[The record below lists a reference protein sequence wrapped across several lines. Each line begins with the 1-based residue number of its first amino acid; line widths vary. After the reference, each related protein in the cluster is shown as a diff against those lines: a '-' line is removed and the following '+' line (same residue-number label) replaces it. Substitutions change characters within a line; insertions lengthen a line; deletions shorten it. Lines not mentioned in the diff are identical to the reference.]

1 MRDEAVDKETLTA
14 DAQAAA
20 DPADHQDPEERVD
33 AQTNTEAE
41 ASDPAEASDQTERS
55 EAEPDKASDTRYL
68 RLLADFDNYKRR
80 TQREKA
86 EIYQYANESLIKDLL
101 PVLDAFDMALQT
113 APAEDDETHKSV
125 MTGLEQIQR
134 QLLSVL
140 EGAGL
145 SRIAGAG
152 ESYDPVYHEAIMVV
166 DDAEAPANTIID
178 ELRAGYQFKDKV
190 LRPTVCR
197 VSGNS

>member
-20 DPADHQDPEERVD
+20 DPAEHQDPEERVD
-33 AQTNTEAE
+33 AQTDTEAE
-41 ASDPAEASDQTERS
+41 ASDQSETP

-113 APAEDDETHKSV
+113 APVEDDETYKSV
-125 MTGLEQIQR
+125 MAGLEQIQR

-152 ESYDPVYHEAIMVV
+152 EPYDPVYHEAIMVV

>member
-20 DPADHQDPEERVD
+20 DPAEHQDPEERVD
-33 AQTNTEAE
+33 AQTDTEAE
-41 ASDPAEASDQTERS
+41 ASDQSETP

-113 APAEDDETHKSV
+113 APVEDDETHKSV
-125 MTGLEQIQR
+125 MAGLEQTQR

-152 ESYDPVYHEAIMVV
+152 EPYDPVYHEAIMVV

>member
-33 AQTNTEAE
+33 AQTGTEAE
-41 ASDPAEASDQTERS
+41 ASDQAETP

-80 TQREKA
+80 TQREKT

-134 QLLSVL
+134 QLLSAL

-145 SRIAGAG
+145 SRIAGEG
-152 ESYDPVYHEAIMVV
+152 EPYDPVYHEAIMVV

>member
-20 DPADHQDPEERVD
+20 DPAEHQDPEERVD
-33 AQTNTEAE
+33 AQTDAEAE
-41 ASDPAEASDQTERS
+41 ASDQAETP

-134 QLLSVL
+134 QLLSAL

-152 ESYDPVYHEAIMVV
+152 EPYDPVYHEAIMVV

>member
-33 AQTNTEAE
+33 AQTGTEAE
-41 ASDPAEASDQTERS
+41 ASDQAETP

-86 EIYQYANESLIKDLL
+86 EIYQYANERLIKDLL

-125 MTGLEQIQR
+125 MIGLEQIQR
-134 QLLSVL
+134 QLLSAL

-152 ESYDPVYHEAIMVV
+152 EPYDPVYHEAIMVV

>member
-33 AQTNTEAE
+33 AQTDTEAE
-41 ASDPAEASDQTERS
+41 ASDQAEMP

-152 ESYDPVYHEAIMVV
+152 EPYDPVYHEAIMVV

>member
-1 MRDEAVDKETLTA
+1 MRDEAVDTETLTA

-20 DPADHQDPEERVD
+20 DPADHQAPEERVD

-41 ASDPAEASDQTERS
+41 ASDQTETP

-134 QLLSVL
+134 QLLSAL

-152 ESYDPVYHEAIMVV
+152 ELYDPVYHEAIMVV

>member
-20 DPADHQDPEERVD
+20 DPADHQDSEERVD
-33 AQTNTEAE
+33 VQTDTEV
-41 ASDPAEASDQTERS
+41 EASDQTETP

-152 ESYDPVYHEAIMVV
+152 EPYDPVYHEAIMVV

>member
-33 AQTNTEAE
+33 AQTDTEAE
-41 ASDPAEASDQTERS
+41 ASDQAETP

-134 QLLSVL
+134 QLLSAL

-152 ESYDPVYHEAIMVV
+152 EPYDPVYHEAIMVV

>member
-41 ASDPAEASDQTERS
+41 ASDQAETP

-134 QLLSVL
+134 QLLSAL

-152 ESYDPVYHEAIMVV
+152 EPYDPVYHEAIMVV

>member
-33 AQTNTEAE
+33 AQTGTEAE
-41 ASDPAEASDQTERS
+41 ASDQAEASNQAERS

-86 EIYQYANESLIKDLL
+86 EIYQYANESLTKDLL

-125 MTGLEQIQR
+125 MTGLE
-134 QLLSVL
+134 
-140 EGAGL
+140 
-145 SRIAGAG
+145 
-152 ESYDPVYHEAIMVV
+152 
-166 DDAEAPANTIID
+166 
-178 ELRAGYQFKDKV
+178 
-190 LRPTVCR
+190 
-197 VSGNS
+197 

>member
-33 AQTNTEAE
+33 AQTDTEAE
-41 ASDPAEASDQTERS
+41 ASDQAEMP

-113 APAEDDETHKSV
+113 APAENDETHKSV

-152 ESYDPVYHEAIMVV
+152 EPYDPVYHEAIMVV

>member
-33 AQTNTEAE
+33 AQTGTEAE
-41 ASDPAEASDQTERS
+41 ASDQAETP

-152 ESYDPVYHEAIMVV
+152 EPYDPVYHEAIMVV

>member
-33 AQTNTEAE
+33 AQTDTEAE
-41 ASDPAEASDQTERS
+41 ASDQAETP

-152 ESYDPVYHEAIMVV
+152 EPYDPVYHEAIMVV

>member
-33 AQTNTEAE
+33 AQTDTEAE
-41 ASDPAEASDQTERS
+41 ASDQAETP

-134 QLLSVL
+134 QLLSAL

-152 ESYDPVYHEAIMVV
+152 EPYDPVYHEAIMVV
-166 DDAEAPANTIID
+166 DDVEAPANTIID

>member
-20 DPADHQDPEERVD
+20 DPAEHQDPEERVD
-33 AQTNTEAE
+33 AQTDTEAE
-41 ASDPAEASDQTERS
+41 ASDQAETP

-152 ESYDPVYHEAIMVV
+152 EPYDPVYHEAIMVV
-166 DDAEAPANTIID
+166 DDAEVPANTIID

>member
-33 AQTNTEAE
+33 AQTGTET
-41 ASDPAEASDQTERS
+41 EASDQAETP

-152 ESYDPVYHEAIMVV
+152 EPYDPVYHEAIMVV

>member
-1 MRDEAVDKETLTA
+1 MRDHASEKETMSS
-14 DAQAAA
+14 
-20 DPADHQDPEERVD
+20 E
-33 AQTNTEAE
+33 TEA
-41 ASDPAEASDQTERS
+41 PAEATAEKAEDVA
-55 EAEPDKASDTRYL
+55 EATAESGQGEENPSTGAETPELENRYI

-86 EIYQYANESLIKDLL
+86 DIYQYANESLIKEIL

-113 APAEDDETHKSV
+113 APSSDDDSHKSV

-134 QLLSVL
+134 QLMTVL

-145 SRIAGAG
+145 SRIAGLG
-152 ESYDPVYHEAIMVV
+152 ESYDPVYHEAIMV
-166 DDAEAPANTIID
+166 DENADAPANTIID
-178 ELRAGYQFKDKV
+178 ELRTGYQFKDKV

-197 VSGNS
+197 VSGTS

>member
-1 MRDEAVDKETLTA
+1 MRDHASEKETIS
-14 DAQAAA
+14 
-20 DPADHQDPEERVD
+20 PE
-33 AQTNTEAE
+33 TEASAEATAEKAEDVAEAPAESGQGEE
-41 ASDPAEASDQTERS
+41 ASPSGAGNPELEN
-55 EAEPDKASDTRYL
+55 RYI

-86 EIYQYANESLIKDLL
+86 DIYQYANESLIKEIL

-113 APAEDDETHKSV
+113 APSSDDDSHNSV

-134 QLLSVL
+134 QLMTVL

-145 SRIAGAG
+145 SRIAGLG
-152 ESYDPVYHEAIMVV
+152 ESYDPVYHEAIMV
-166 DDAEAPANTIID
+166 DENADAPANTIID

>member
-33 AQTNTEAE
+33 AQTDTEAE
-41 ASDPAEASDQTERS
+41 ASDQAEMP
-55 EAEPDKASDTRYL
+55 EAEPDKESDTRYL
-68 RLLADFDNYKRR
+68 RLLAYFDNYKRR
-80 TQREKA
+80 THREKA

-152 ESYDPVYHEAIMVV
+152 EPYDPVYHEAIMVV

>member
-1 MRDEAVDKETLTA
+1 MRDHASEKETIS
-14 DAQAAA
+14 
-20 DPADHQDPEERVD
+20 PE
-33 AQTNTEAE
+33 TEA
-41 ASDPAEASDQTERS
+41 PAEATAEKAEDVA
-55 EAEPDKASDTRYL
+55 EATAESSQGEEENPGGTGNPELENRYI

-86 EIYQYANESLIKDLL
+86 DIYQYANESLIKEIL

-113 APAEDDETHKSV
+113 APSSDDDSHKNL

-134 QLLSVL
+134 QLMAVL

-145 SRIAGAG
+145 SRIAGLG
-152 ESYDPVYHEAIMVV
+152 ESYDPVYHEAIMV
-166 DDAEAPANTIID
+166 DENADAPANTIID

>member
-20 DPADHQDPEERVD
+20 DSADHQDPEERVD
-33 AQTNTEAE
+33 AQTGTEAE
-41 ASDPAEASDQTERS
+41 ASDQAETP

-125 MTGLEQIQR
+125 MAGLEQIQR

-152 ESYDPVYHEAIMVV
+152 EPYDPVYHEAIMVV

>member
-1 MRDEAVDKETLTA
+1 MRDHASEKETIS
-14 DAQAAA
+14 
-20 DPADHQDPEERVD
+20 PE
-33 AQTNTEAE
+33 TEASAE
-41 ASDPAEASDQTERS
+41 ATAEKAEDVAEAPAESGQGEEESPSGAGNPEL
-55 EAEPDKASDTRYL
+55 ENRYI

-86 EIYQYANESLIKDLL
+86 DIYQYANESLIKEIL

-113 APAEDDETHKSV
+113 APSSDDDSHNSV

-134 QLLSVL
+134 QLMTVL

-145 SRIAGAG
+145 SRIAGLG
-152 ESYDPVYHEAIMVV
+152 ESYDPVYHEAIMV
-166 DDAEAPANTIID
+166 DENADAPANTIID

>member
-20 DPADHQDPEERVD
+20 DSADHQDPEERVD
-33 AQTNTEAE
+33 AQTDTEAE
-41 ASDPAEASDQTERS
+41 ASDQAERS

-134 QLLSVL
+134 QLLSAL

-152 ESYDPVYHEAIMVV
+152 EPYDPVYHEAIMVV

>member
-33 AQTNTEAE
+33 AQTDTEAE
-41 ASDPAEASDQTERS
+41 ASDQAETP

-134 QLLSVL
+134 QLLSAL

-145 SRIAGAG
+145 SRIAGEG
-152 ESYDPVYHEAIMVV
+152 EPYDPVYHEAIMVV

>member
-41 ASDPAEASDQTERS
+41 ASDQAETP

-134 QLLSVL
+134 QLLSAL

-152 ESYDPVYHEAIMVV
+152 EPYDPVYHEAIMVV

-197 VSGNS
+197 VSGTS